1 MGAGELETAVRRRD
15 AEAVAALL
23 EAGAD
28 PETRADDGLPVLCLA
43 VAAYDAAVARALV
56 EGGADPD
63 RGLPDGTTAL
73 VRAIDGGS
81 PAVTKA
87 VLGRE
92 PRLSLPEARRAYLLA
107 LARDRYER
115 GAEAVLRDRAD
126 GTGSV
131 REGRVEDDEY
141 DHVTQLTLG
150 DVTVRAGHG
159 AILTDLE
166 WAFRVLTP
174 VEELVAR
181 AVAPR
186 DHDYVDRSS
195 ARWVLGERRSKE
207 TWSAVTA
214 YRHSPDPEHRHFVLD
229 VLVCYQ
235 LTQSSRRN
243 SDEKETAD
251 LLVAW
256 AAEGG
261 DPSVLAEVL
270 RVLSE
275 VEHREAEAVGLR
287 HAGHPDPR
295 VRAQVPGLLL
305 GWDDTRPTLGTAAR
319 AALLELAGDDH
330 GRVRAVT
337 GEALAAA
344 HDGRSACTDAVV
356 ALLRDPMA
364 EVRARTAEAAAE
376 GTDGTAAVADA
387 LAALLDED
395 DLGTRLTA
403 AYGLLRRND
412 PRTGEAIDRVGWHT
426 RPGFEHDH
434 ASPCSGD
441 GSGTTRIA
449 RTIRKR
455 RIRNTRTTRTT
466 KAARP
471 DEIAGRRPAPVPR
484 LDR

>member
-1 MGAGELETAVRRRD
+1 MGAGELETAVRRSD

-28 PETRADDGLPVLCLA
+28 PETRTDDGLPVLCLA

-92 PRLSLPEARRAYLLA
+92 PRLSLPAARRAYLLA
-107 LARDRYER
+107 LARERYER
-115 GAEAVLRDRAD
+115 GAEAVLRDRAG

-131 REGRVEDDEY
+131 RERRVEDDEY
-141 DHVTQLTLG
+141 DRVTQLTLG

-181 AVAPR
+181 AVARRDR
-186 DHDYVDRSS
+186 DHVDRSS

-229 VLVCYQ
+229 VLICYQ
-235 LTQSSRRN
+235 LTQSSARN
-243 SDEKETAD
+243 SYEKETAD

-256 AAEGG
+256 AAEGEG

-305 GWDDTRPTLGTAAR
+305 SWDDTRPTLGRAAR

-337 GEALAAA
+337 GGALAAA
-344 HDGRSACTDAVV
+344 HDGSPECMDAVV
-356 ALLRDPMA
+356 ALLRDPVA

-376 GTDGTAAVADA
+376 GTDGTTAVADA
-387 LAALLDED
+387 LVALLDED
-395 DLGTRLTA
+395 DLGTRLDA

-412 PRTGEAIDRVGWHT
+412 PRTGEAIDRVGSHT

-434 ASPCSGD
+434 
-441 GSGTTRIA
+441 RL
-449 RTIRKR
+449 
-455 RIRNTRTTRTT
+455 
-466 KAARP
+466 AALWRWEWDHKDRADHQEPQHHP
-471 DEIAGRRPAPVPR
+471 DHQGPQDHRGHEDHQGREA
-484 LDR
+484 